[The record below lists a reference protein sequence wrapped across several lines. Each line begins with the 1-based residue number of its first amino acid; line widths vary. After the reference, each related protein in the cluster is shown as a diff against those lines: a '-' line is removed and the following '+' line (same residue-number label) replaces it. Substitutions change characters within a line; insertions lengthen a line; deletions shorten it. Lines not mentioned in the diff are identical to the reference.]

1 MNKKVLILSSIF
13 AASALVGGTF
23 AAYAVNDMADPV
35 KVTVQVDEHAGDTP
49 VTLTWGDNTIMDLEE
64 ITPGNIYR
72 PATLL
77 LKSSLDYTGEL
88 TIGIEDTTEEKIYTS
103 HYLADYLKVYIYE
116 GLNQDLPEN
125 TLPSTGLVASST
137 LGQRTLTYKSA
148 QGNAEGVPYS
158 IFISFD
164 ISALSVYHTIEH
176 DEVTLSLDWNA
187 ASEDVPTPVLGSN
200 KVYLASNWGQAYM
213 YTYGDSGQNRDF
225 PGELM
230 NPVGINEYNQIIY
243 ESEVDLEND
252 AFIFSNGEGSQTV
265 NIPVNTEV
273 QNDEM
278 LFWTTDLV
286 EEKYEVGSTV
296 FDADRDLH
304 RFDANLG
311 KNPGPIFHAFSW
323 NTSKVLGE
331 LEYIKNAGFKA
342 IQLSP
347 LQPIGSSDSGKAW
360 YDVYQPRGFTI
371 ASNGQSPIGNR
382 NSLIELTTAANAM
395 GIDIMVDV
403 VCNHLANV
411 DAQWLVSAD
420 RFIYNQGLYHDI
432 GDVGN
437 CENLEKTVRGTL
449 SGMRDIMTENSAIQD
464 RVISMLKEYID
475 AGVKGFR
482 FDAAKH
488 IETPEDGQYAS
499 NFWPRV
505 IGTINEYSVKH
516 TGRAPYS
523 YGEILGIAGYG
534 WSRNWAGYT
543 SYIDVTDYALISN
556 ERSAV
561 LGSDEGAAATN
572 AGYYIGNDSKPY
584 NALLFAESHDNFC
597 HNETSW
603 EDANKMNI
611 IYGIHTSRNGPSTLY
626 FPRLNND
633 YDYGDYWDDYN
644 KVYHHEVKINVN
656 YPSED
661 YKGPV
666 ISAINKL
673 HNDFLGASE
682 YLSAYAGCTI
692 NARELPAGKI
702 GIFVGHLDVA
712 SSAKIRVAT
721 FNGYIN
727 TGSYKDLITN
737 NIYNFGNDE
746 VTVSLTNGVAVLV
759 KI

>member
-1 MNKKVLILSSIF
+1 MNKKVLFLSSIF

-23 AAYAVNDMADPV
+23 AAYAVNDMADSF

-49 VTLTWGDNTIMDLEE
+49 VTLTWGDNTLMDLEE

-88 TIGIEDTTEEKIYTS
+88 AVGIEDSTDSKTDTS

-116 GLNQDLPEN
+116 GLNEGLPEN
-125 TLPSTGLVASST
+125 TLPTSGLVASSI
-137 LGQRTLTYKSA
+137 LGQRNLTYKSA

-158 IFISFD
+158 IFVYFD
-164 ISALSVYHTIEH
+164 LSALSIYHTIEH

-187 ASEDVPTPVLGSN
+187 ASEEDPTSVTGTN

-230 NPVGINEYNQIIY
+230 NPIGINEYNQIIY

-265 NIPVNTEV
+265 NVPVSTEV

-286 EEKYEVGSTV
+286 EEKYEVGSTK

-323 NTSKVLGE
+323 NTSKVLSE
-331 LEYIKNAGFKA
+331 LQNIKNVGFNA

-347 LQPIGSSDSGKAW
+347 LQPIGSSDGSKAW

-371 ASNGQSPIGNR
+371 AGSGQSPIGSR
-382 NSLIELTTAANAM
+382 SSLVELTTAADAL

-403 VCNHLANV
+403 VCNHLANIES
-411 DAQWLVSAD
+411 QWINQDD
-420 RFIYNQGLYHDI
+420 RFIINNHLYHDNGEV
-432 GDVGN
+432 GDCVD
-437 CENLEKTVRGTL
+437 LVHTVRGSL
-449 SGMRDIMTENSAIQD
+449 SNMPDLMTENESVQD

-475 AGVKGFR
+475 AGVRGFR

-488 IETPEDGQYAS
+488 IETPEDGEYAS

-505 IGTINEYSVKH
+505 IGAINEYSVKH

-523 YGEILGIAGYG
+523 YGEILGIAGNG

-543 SYIDVTDYALISN
+543 SYIDVTDYSLISN

-561 LGSDEGAAATN
+561 LGSDEGSAATN

-597 HNETSW
+597 HNETKW
-603 EDANKMNI
+603 EDSDVMNI
-611 IYGIHTSRNGPSTLY
+611 LYGIHTSRNGPSTLY
-626 FPRLNND
+626 FPRINDGND
-633 YDYGDYWDDYN
+633 YGNYYGSVEP
-644 KVYHHEVKINVN
+644 KVNVSN
-656 YPSED
+656 PSTD
-661 YKGPV
+661 YKGSV

-682 YLSAYAGCTI
+682 YLSAYGGCTI
-692 NARELPAGKI
+692 NARTLPAGKI
-702 GIFVGHLDVA
+702 GIFVGQLDAA
-712 SSAKIRVAT
+712 SSAKIRVLT
-721 FNGYIN
+721 SGGYIN
-727 TGSYKDLITN
+727 NGTYKDLITN

-746 VTVSLTNGVAVLV
+746 VTVTLTKGVAVLV